1 MFGYVI
7 ANNDKLTPQ
16 EQARYKA
23 CYCGLCHELG
33 ERYGKLSR
41 LILSYDLVFLILIR
55 SAYRFSSKS
64 GANVTETMGQERCI
78 AHPKKPHYFWCN
90 SETAF
95 AADMSVL
102 LSYYQVEDD
111 WNDDKRL
118 ISLGEK
124 QLLKAAFCRVEG
136 VYPSIGEKIRK
147 GLSDLSQ
154 IEKSG
159 RLEPDA
165 AAAAFGRV
173 MAAVFGGIEEND
185 DLAKLGFALGKW
197 IYIMDACLD
206 RKEDL
211 KKMRYNPIP
220 ALPEESFEMVLNCL
234 MAECVEAYQEL
245 NLEQDKGIIE
255 NILYSGAWVRFE
267 TWKKKKEKKNEG
279 SI

>member
-7 ANNDKLTPQ
+7 ANNDKLSPQ
-16 EQARYKA
+16 EQSRYKA

-33 ERYGKLSR
+33 QRYGKLSR
-41 LILSYDLVFLILIR
+41 VILSYDLVFLILVR

-64 GANVTETMGQERCI
+64 GAKEAEVMQQERCI
-78 AHPKKPHYFWCN
+78 AHPHKPHYFWCN

-95 AADMSVL
+95 AADMSIL

-111 WNDDKRL
+111 WKDDKKVV
-118 ISLGEK
+118 SLGQK
-124 QLLKAAFCRVEG
+124 QLLKAAFHKVEG
-136 VYPSIGEKIRK
+136 GYPKIGLEIQK
-147 GLSDLSQ
+147 GLEELSD

-165 AAAAFGRV
+165 AASAFGCV
-173 MAAVFGGIEEND
+173 MAAVFAGPEED
-185 DLAKLGFALGKW
+185 PLLAKLGFALGKW

-234 MAECVEAYQEL
+234 MADCVEAYQAL
-245 NLEQDKGIIE
+245 NLEQDTGILE
-255 NILYSGAWVRFE
+255 NILFSGVWTRFE
-267 TWKKKKEKKNEG
+267 AWKKERKE
-279 SI
+279 